1 VQKILSNFVKATTL
15 SLGLLI
21 TTPVVAQQVPSS
33 VINGVLHPRESSF
46 FREGREKFEKEIQR
60 FTQTVS
66 LSDTILKIRL
76 EKIERQQKPS
86 PDNKPQVLPSDKP

>member
-1 VQKILSNFVKATTL
+1 MQNIFSNFVKATTL

-21 TTPVVAQQVPSS
+21 TTPAVAQQVPAS
-33 VINGVLHPRESSF
+33 VINGVLHPRDSSF

-60 FTQTVS
+60 FTQTMS

-76 EKIERQQKPS
+76 EKIQRQEKRS
-86 PDNKPQVLPSDKP
+86 LDNKPQVLPSDKL